1 MKLRRSR
8 RELAGLLAL
17 LLVATQPLIAV
28 ITLLSGAGVAG
39 TQTTQLPPVSLIKLW
54 SITHASYMA
63 KFVGEDYVVVCTLHC
78 DVSLDW
84 RFISSWDTAYV
95 YKVATGELLGS
106 LSGPGTWRVDSWEPF
121 SATKVSSLSGFF
133 SADSSRMI
141 VNPRSHGGTGAT
153 VYDTSAWT
161 SIPVDWGFTDT
172 TGSHFYA
179 VQLDYDGDTLA
190 VGYIGVNWA
199 STGWNDTSKLLVYK
213 YDPGTGKYVKVYEYA
228 GYGDYGRRL
237 QTTLDGQVILVGG
250 IGYPY
255 LDIHAYEG
263 GSYKLKYSFKL
274 PDAGG
279 VTALGISDPLNVG
292 YVIIGTLNGWVIIGK
307 YDRSTNTFTVI
318 YQGKDVPDN
327 SWLYNPFYDRWIPKV
342 TEVFALCTHRDSGRA
357 GRGVVYDVLTNK
369 TVIIDFAG
377 TGTTQ
382 WSAATV
388 SPEADYV
395 FIGNSLYMVVKRD
408 VQAGAPR
415 ARLWGTLISDIPDQP
430 LYVPVV
436 LSAPGGMDVLFFS
449 GNITISKLYVE
460 PVSVRLVEDP
470 DILSGYL
477 SRMLNKGLI
486 SNHTFHVDR
495 DGWWFFTDVRS
506 LSIQPGSWFRD
517 ILASEGISEYEN
529 FIAQLASLKFNPP
542 PYFREGNVYYGTVIH
557 IPLLQPLGL
566 FSEMKMEIA
575 TSIHET
581 TLLYDV
587 NGRALGVLG
596 IPVTIGG
603 GVGVSSAIYSRI
615 ANAVLARWVAQRVAV
630 DIGKLSTLITSQTV
644 AKIAGYVG
652 IAIAVWGGIDAILIK
667 WGGFGTINAQ
677 TWIVMA
683 PTVVDKYGRK
693 FTALKLYLPLEESV
707 RVQEY
712 YNVLSE
718 HFSKLGYVDVGFEVD
733 YPVRTWDEFKRL
745 LERGYAPVVDLYRLI
760 SETIASKYGLK
771 IEELKITGCD
781 VLVVTRAWAKQTFW
795 EWVGGGVNADAV
807 TLIGAKGINVKGV
820 LASKVLRDPDDIAS
834 ALGWTVYVNDVPYAL
849 QPGYD
854 GAYATFNI
862 QLGTKKL
869 VIRFNAPTGFYGDL
883 KLRVSNVVKSA
894 FKELDS
900 YGYTTRLDYNWE
912 GTQLVLSKIDLVDM
926 PYPML
931 ACERIYI
938 YAYGNITQ
946 DLTKYFNLT
955 SVVDDPTSP
964 TGKRYYYVTT
974 STLIFDP
981 ANGGLLQPGEKF
993 ILNYYYSTP
1002 PDVSIVMYLNGT
1014 QVTSTLPHHVTV
1026 VINNT
1031 APPQNITYAL
1041 TVTLKYFKDTSEIIV
1056 SSWSATRTVSAGN
1069 YSVVYDVH
1077 SIAQDVYEAVELMRT
1092 LGVVA
1097 QLELYAR
1104 VVNATYNYYKFN
1116 DEYRLVYIPSPQIPP
1131 PLPPGNFTVTVRVFE
1146 FHENR
1151 WTPSPNALV
1160 EVYRGY
1166 STAGERVF
1174 SGLTNE
1180 SGIVELVL
1188 ESGTYT
1194 FRASKPGFVDYIA
1207 TLLVA
1212 SSIIVNMYLAPAEK
1226 PPVITPVPANVTVVF
1241 YVYNATSGSPVPGA
1255 SITATYIE
1263 PSNSTYYN
1271 TTYTATT
1278 GDDGKA
1284 TLVLPIGKYR
1294 VDVSATGYEA
1304 YTGYYI
1310 FDRDAVVNI
1319 PLRPT
1324 GVAPPTYYTL
1334 TVQVLYADKK
1344 PYAGADVTITNSVSI
1359 SLKTDTY
1366 GTAIFILKSNLEYNV
1381 TVSVYEP
1388 LYNKSYS
1395 ESRKVLLTGD
1405 TTLVFVVP
1413 WSSTQPPIIINQTFY
1428 YWLGVQTLWANGLPF
1443 QNADVK
1449 VYNYTTGEL
1458 VASVSTNGTGLAW
1471 FLLPAF
1477 QVYLVNVTA
1486 VNPYNVSQV
1495 FTDVYIVNLTEN
1507 IVLTIRLPWLPGQPE
1522 YAQMYR
1528 VIVYAY
1534 DSLTGSGV
1542 PDVVVVARRGDLLWS
1557 NKTNS
1562 TGYADLYVPF
1572 TGYYNI
1578 TGVHSS
1584 YMVVWR
1590 EILIVEN
1597 NTLVNLPL
1605 VPVVTN
1611 ITPPINGTYPPIII
1625 NATPYYWLTVQVLWA
1640 DGYPFHGAVVNVYDN
1655 ATGALIASGVTN
1667 GTGMVHFLVKANT
1680 VIKYTVN
1687 ATNPFNAT
1695 QTYYAESVV
1704 NMTQHYWFV
1713 HVLPWTSQ
1721 YFAPEVAVTYVDLVV
1736 HRGQGYFYGN
1746 VSHLVLFSIW
1756 TNTPQ
1761 NVTVFIGLYNV
1772 TGDVP
1777 VLVNSKTVNLTLDM
1791 GVNTFFEWISVNATT
1806 GGYFRAFVNITSYQ
1820 NDTILENNWMWS
1832 KPVFLKPF
1840 TDFYVIVL
1848 WRPYQVK
1855 QSWTLL
1861 PEDVVELDIG
1871 VYIPVNTTHL
1881 PATFRWAV
1889 EFYNVSTRMR
1899 ESIRDTREELKVG
1912 VPGFVW
1918 RNVTIIVP
1926 WTSKI
1931 YVNVS
1936 IDHPWEDVVLNNNLT
1951 TVIEVDPDILLTLL
1965 DYTKMV
1971 NEGGE
1976 IRVVVHLKSN
1986 IEPGVASCWV
1996 TVEDNTTNKILARMD
2011 IPVEPEKTL
2020 ELKLKAPEN
2029 PPLYWLIRVPST
2041 THSIGVVVVGNDMYT
2056 ENNYVSMEVLVVS
2069 NQWIAVAIGITLLI
2083 VVLVAIS
2090 AIIRVARHAIEEIAD
2105 EHRLFVKKKKFVHRK

>member
-1 MKLRRSR
+1 
-8 RELAGLLAL
+8 
-17 LLVATQPLIAV
+17 
-28 ITLLSGAGVAG
+28 
-39 TQTTQLPPVSLIKLW
+39 
-54 SITHASYMA
+54 
-63 KFVGEDYVVVCTLHC
+63 
-78 DVSLDW
+78 
-84 RFISSWDTAYV
+84 
-95 YKVATGELLGS
+95 
-106 LSGPGTWRVDSWEPF
+106 
-121 SATKVSSLSGFF
+121 
-133 SADSSRMI
+133 
-141 VNPRSHGGTGAT
+141 
-153 VYDTSAWT
+153 
-161 SIPVDWGFTDT
+161 
-172 TGSHFYA
+172 
-179 VQLDYDGDTLA
+179 
-190 VGYIGVNWA
+190 
-199 STGWNDTSKLLVYK
+199 
-213 YDPGTGKYVKVYEYA
+213 VKVYEHIEV
-228 GYGDYGRRL
+228 GDYGRRL
-237 QTTLDGQVILVGG
+237 QMTLDGRIVLVGG
-250 IGYPY
+250 IGHPY
-255 LDIHAYEG
+255 LDIHVYEN
-263 GSYKLKYSFKL
+263 GSYRLKYRFQL
-274 PDAGG
+274 PEAGG
-279 VTALGISDPLNVG
+279 VTALGISDPYNVG
-292 YVIIGTLNGWVIIGK
+292 YVIIGTFNGWVVIGK
-307 YDRSTNTFTVI
+307 YDVSTNTFTVI
-318 YQGKDVPDN
+318 YNNQDAPSG

-342 TEVFALCTHRDSGRA
+342 TEVFALCTYRDDVRI
-357 GRGVVYDVLTNK
+357 GRGIVYDVLTNK

-377 TGTTQ
+377 YGTPV
-382 WSAATV
+382 WSAAAV
-388 SPEADYV
+388 SPEANFV

-408 VQAGAPR
+408 VQAGIPR
-415 ARLWGTLISDIPDQP
+415 ARLWGTLISDAPYQP
-430 LYVPVV
+430 LHMPIV
-436 LSAPGGMDVLFFS
+436 LTAPDGMDVLFFS
-449 GNITISKLYVE
+449 GNITISELYVE
-460 PVSVRLVEDP
+460 PVSVSLVKDP
-470 DILSGYL
+470 DILGGYL
-477 SRMLNKGLI
+477 SRMLNKGLVY
-486 SNHTFHVDR
+486 SALFHVDAEQ
-495 DGWWFFTDVRS
+495 WWSYTDVEAMN
-506 LSIQPGSWFRD
+506 IIPGSAFRD
-517 ILASEGISEYEN
+517 ELASEGFEDYEN
-529 FIAQLASLKFNPP
+529 FIVQVASLKFKPP
-542 PYFREGNVYYGTVIH
+542 PYFREGNIYYGTVINV
-557 IPLLQPLGL
+557 PLRQPLAL
-566 FSEMKMEIA
+566 YSEMKMEIA
-575 TSIHET
+575 TSIHQT
-581 TLLYDV
+581 ALLYDV

-596 IPVTIGG
+596 IPITVGG
-603 GVGVSSAIYSRI
+603 GVAASSAVVSKV
-615 ANAVLARWVAQRVAV
+615 ANAILAKWVIQYLRGAV
-630 DIGKLSTLITSQTV
+630 DVSKLAGLTTARTA

-652 IAIAVWGGIDAILIK
+652 LAIIVWGGVDAALIK
-667 WGGFGTINAQ
+667 WGGFGNINAQ
-677 TWIVMA
+677 TWIIIA
-683 PTVVDKYGRK
+683 PTVVDKYGRR

-707 RVQEY
+707 RVQDY
-712 YNVLSE
+712 YNIISE
-718 HFSKLGYVDVGFEVD
+718 HFSKLGYIDVGLEV
-733 YPVRTWDEFKRL
+733 YYLARTWDEYMRL
-745 LERGYAPVVDLYRLI
+745 LERGFTPAIDLYKLI
-760 SETIASKYGLK
+760 NETIASKHGLR
-771 IEELKITGCD
+771 IEELTIAECKI
-781 VLVVTRAWAKQTFW
+781 LVVNRVWSKVTFW
-795 EWVGGGVNADAV
+795 EWIGGGVSAAAV

-820 LASKVLRDPDDIAS
+820 LAPKVLRDPADIAS
-834 ALGWTVYVNDVPYAL
+834 VLRTVYVNGFPYTL
-849 QPGYD
+849 QPGRD
-854 GAYATFNI
+854 GAYASFGI
-862 QLGTKKL
+862 LLGTEKL
-869 VIRFNAPTGFYGDL
+869 VIEFNMPTGFYGDL
-883 KLRVSNVVKSA
+883 KLRVSTVVMSA
-894 FKELDS
+894 FKELDT

-912 GTQLVLSKIDLVDM
+912 GTQLVLSRIDLVDM
-926 PYPML
+926 PHPML
-931 ACERIYI
+931 VCERIYM
-938 YAYGNITQ
+938 YAYGNFTQ
-946 DLTKYFNLT
+946 DLTRYFNLT
-955 SVVDDPTSP
+955 SVVDDPSSP

-1002 PDVSIVMYLNGT
+1002 PDASIVMYLNGT

-1031 APPQNITYAL
+1031 APPQNVTYAL
-1041 TVTLKYFKDTSEIIV
+1041 TVTLKYFKGLSEIIV
-1056 SSWSATRTVSAGN
+1056 SSWTVTRTVSAGN

-1104 VVNATYNYYKFN
+1104 IVNATYNYYKFN

-1131 PLPPGNFTVTVRVFE
+1131 PLPPGNFTVTVQVFE
-1146 FHENR
+1146 FHGNK
-1151 WTPSPNALV
+1151 WIPSPNALV

-1166 STAGERVF
+1166 SMAGERVF

-1212 SSIIVNMYLAPAEK
+1212 SSVVVNMYLAPAEK

-1241 YVYNATSGSPVPGA
+1241 YVYNATSGLPVPGA

-1263 PSNSTYYN
+1263 PANSTYYN
-1271 TTYTATT
+1271 TAYTATT
-1278 GDDGKA
+1278 GSDGKA

-1294 VDVSATGYEA
+1294 VDVSATGYDA

-1310 FDRDAVVNI
+1310 FDRDAIVNI
-1319 PLRPT
+1319 PLRPA

-1344 PYAGADVTITNSVSI
+1344 PYAGANVTVTNGVSI
-1359 SLKTDTY
+1359 SLKTDAY
-1366 GTAIFILKSNLEYNV
+1366 GTAIFILKSNFEYNV

-1413 WSSTQPPIIINQTFY
+1413 WNSTQPPIIINQTFY
-1428 YWLGVQTLWANGLPF
+1428 YWLGVQVLWANGLPF

-1458 VASVSTNGTGLAW
+1458 VASMSTNGTGLAW

-1486 VNPYNVSQV
+1486 VNPYNTSQV

-1557 NKTNS
+1557 SKTNS

-1590 EILIVEN
+1590 EILVVEN

-1605 VPVVTN
+1605 VPAVTN

-1655 ATGALIASGVTN
+1655 TTGALIASGVTN

-1695 QTYYAESVV
+1695 QTYYAERVV

-1806 GGYFRAFVNITSYQ
+1806 GGYFRAFVNITRYW

-1881 PATFRWAV
+1881 PATFRWAI

-1936 IDHPWEDVVLNNNLT
+1936 INHPWEDVALNNNLT
-1951 TVIEVDPDILLTLL
+1951 IVIDVDPDILLTLL
-1965 DYTKMV
+1965 DYTKIV

-1986 IEPGVASCWV
+1986 IEPGVASCWI
-1996 TVEDNTTNKILARMD
+1996 TVEDNTTNKILARMEV
-2011 IPVEPEKTL
+2011 PVEPEKTL

-2029 PPLYWLIRVPST
+2029 PPLYWVIRKPST
-2041 THSIGVVVVGNDMYT
+2041 THSMGVVVVGNDMYT
-2056 ENNYVSMEVLVVS
+2056 ENNYASMEVLVVS

-2090 AIIRVARHAIEEIAD
+2090 AIIRAARHAIEEIAD
-2105 EHRLFVKKKKFVHRK
+2105 EHRSFVKKKKFVHRR